1 MCIRPVTSW
10 KLNSHPI
17 DRFLVDFPEGAVIG
31 GWYQRYQGTGP
42 ICLCPNVTPEEFEAA
57 VGQRAAEL
65 KAIPHENGGTL
76 LEKDIRLSLPHSRVL
91 LYWENDYSKNS
102 FLQADCYALI
112 ENNLYKL
119 KSHTRTDPVKQK
131 EHIEFF
137 DEVFRSI
144 RPLEHNE
151 IPTEHG
157 FCFDHSIL
165 MDSPRPALF
174 GNVIARAI
182 WLDRP
187 DVHFRFTTFGN
198 GETTDP
204 PLLER
209 LKNVN
214 PYFGAQVLRSGRRD
228 LTSGEMGEE
237 HLERVT
243 EENGTE
249 GHLFIWEAQGLPND
263 GYEHPQLRLDM
274 TTGNGKH
281 GPENSSLSDEDALKL
296 WDAILDSIRL
306 RPVTKINP

>member
-10 KLNSHPI
+10 TLKSHPI
-17 DRFLVDFPEGAVIG
+17 DRFLVDFPEGATIG

-42 ICLCPNVTPEEFEAA
+42 ICLSPNVMPEEFETA
-57 VGQRAAEL
+57 VSNRAAEL
-65 KAIPHENGGTL
+65 KEIPHDNGGAL
-76 LEKDIRLSLPHSRVL
+76 LEKDVRLSLPQSRVL

-102 FLQADCYALI
+102 FLKADCYALI
-112 ENNLYKL
+112 ENIMYKL

-144 RPLEHNE
+144 RPLKPNE

-165 MDSPRPALF
+165 LDSPRPALF
-174 GNVIARAI
+174 GNVIASAI

-228 LTSGEMGEE
+228 LPNGEVGEE

-243 EENGTE
+243 EDNGTE

-274 TTGNGKH
+274 STGNGKH

-296 WDAILDSIRL
+296 WDAIVNSIRL
-306 RPVTKINP
+306 RPVMKLNP